1 MKFEKTYVTGFEQA
15 FRGMRNP
22 MNSWDK
28 SDSKC
33 VWPGDVEGED
43 NIYGCHYLI
52 GKNDMMLAQRLIS
65 AGTEHRKFLRQI
77 QTWVDITA
85 PLYWWKEFD
94 TYKVGTTANST
105 SFMHKGLSKEFDIN
119 DFENDLH
126 IDTLYGGNKGR
137 EVPIDNIKE
146 NWVDIRGYESL
157 YKISNT
163 CRVIRKEFSIID
175 RCAKVRTYSEKE
187 LKPSINSS
195 GYKKVV
201 LRKNGVGENEYLHR
215 LLAIHF
221 IDNINKLP
229 EVNHIDGNK
238 LNCNISNLEWV
249 DKSNNSKHAFDN
261 KLRYITGYNKTI
273 LGNNTRRFSED
284 DVTEILTYYNDGWT
298 QKEIADYMG
307 CFDSVINNIIN
318 GKSYN
323 TPECEV
329 VDDWKYI
336 INRLNKL
343 RNEYLKIKD
352 INIWR
357 QVLQILPES
366 WLQTRTISL
375 NYENIRTMY
384 KQRKNHKLIEW
395 SKYFV
400 DWTESLPYF
409 NELIAYEKAG
419 D

>member
-33 VWPGDVEGED
+33 FLPRDVEGED
-43 NIYGCHYLI
+43 NNDGCHYLI

-94 TYKVGTTANST
+94 TYKVGTTSNSAST
-105 SFMHKGLSKEFDIN
+105 MHKLATTPITLECFEVNDISRDLLWDVRSYCGVVEYIIPFLENLRTDYIETN
-119 DFENDLH
+119 DF
-126 IDTLYGGNKGR
+126 R
-137 EVPIDNIKE
+137 F
-146 NWVDIRGYESL
+146 W
-157 YKISNT
+157 
-163 CRVIRKEFSIID
+163 
-175 RCAKVRTYSEKE
+175 KE
-187 LKPSINSS
+187 LI
-195 GYKKVV
+195 
-201 LRKNGVGENEYLHR
+201 R
-215 LLAIHF
+215 
-221 IDNINKLP
+221 
-229 EVNHIDGNK
+229 
-238 LNCNISNLEWV
+238 W
-249 DKSNNSKHAFDN
+249 
-261 KLRYITGYNKTI
+261 
-273 LGNNTRRFSED
+273 
-284 DVTEILTYYNDGWT
+284 
-298 QKEIADYMG
+298 
-307 CFDSVINNIIN
+307 
-318 GKSYN
+318 
-323 TPECEV
+323 
-329 VDDWKYI
+329 
-336 INRLNKL
+336 
-343 RNEYLKIKD
+343 
-352 INIWR
+352 
-357 QVLQILPES
+357 LPES